1 MTTAKTLG
9 ERLRLARLLADISA
23 RDLDRLAGRPEGHST
38 VIEARDDAPVRTDT
52 AEHYADALGVTL
64 DWLVRGIGPE
74 PTRAQ
79 VVAAVEKA
87 RSRQQVA

>member
-1 MTTAKTLG
+1 
-9 ERLRLARLLADISA
+9 
-23 RDLDRLAGRPEGHST
+23 
-38 VIEARDDAPVRTDT
+38 VIEARNDAPVRTDT

-64 DWLVRGIGPE
+64 DWLVRGVGPE

-87 RSRQQVA
+87 RSRQQVV